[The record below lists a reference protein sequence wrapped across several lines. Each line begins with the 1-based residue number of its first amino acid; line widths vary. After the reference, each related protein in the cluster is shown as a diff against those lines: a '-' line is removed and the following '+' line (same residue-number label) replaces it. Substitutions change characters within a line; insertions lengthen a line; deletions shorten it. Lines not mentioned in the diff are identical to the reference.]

1 MILKTGKEDYLGIQ
15 IDYDKEDKLTEF
27 SLATLKDRYLYGDET
42 HAQHAFARASV
53 FGATYQGVTDFNFAQ
68 RLYNYASDNWF
79 MFSTPI
85 LSNGGLERGQPIS
98 CFLNYVPDSR
108 GGLSDHHD
116 ENIWLASAGGGIGGY
131 WGDIRSNGVSTSN
144 GSESTGSIPFMHVI
158 DSQMLAYN
166 QGKTRRGSYAAYM
179 DISHPEIEEFI
190 AMRKTTGGDLNRKCL
205 NLHNGVNITDEFLQA
220 VKQDQPWRL
229 IDPKTKTAIKTL
241 QARDL
246 WWQLIHT
253 RAETGEPYIVNLD
266 RCNEA
271 MPRPQK
277 DMGLKIRQSNLCSE
291 ITLPTDE
298 ERTAVCCLSSV
309 NLEYFDEWKDDPFF
323 VQDLIKMLD
332 NILEHFISN
341 TSNVADA
348 LEKPNTLQE
357 FMNYVREGETRD
369 KQKEYNGKS
378 KAAYSAYRER
388 AVGLGAMGFHSYLQR
403 NSIPFEGMYAA
414 SFNNRC
420 FKYIKEQAEQA
431 SKLLGES
438 RGEAPDMVGTG
449 LRNSCLLAVAP
460 NASSSIICGGTS
472 PSIEPIRANVF
483 THKTLTGSFKVKNK
497 YLELLLDQRG
507 INNDKTWQSIAANE
521 GSVEHLDE
529 LTDEEKEVFK
539 TAPDINQIWVVEHA
553 YQRQNY
559 ICQSQSVNLF
569 FIPPPATADQEIH
582 DEYLQY
588 VHNVHWT
595 GANKLKSMYYLR
607 SNAARNTENVNVKIP
622 RINLEEQEC
631 LSCEG

>member
-1 MILKTGKEDYLGIQ
+1 MTLKTGKEDYLGIQ
-15 IDYDKEDKLTEF
+15 IDYDKELNLTEF
-27 SLATLKDRYLYGDET
+27 SLATLKDRYLFGDET

-53 FGATYQGVTDFNFAQ
+53 YGATYKGTTDFDFAQ

-85 LSNGGLERGQPIS
+85 LSNGGTSRGRPIS

-144 GSESTGSIPFMHVI
+144 GSESTGSIPFMHVV

-205 NLHNGVNITDEFLQA
+205 NLHNGVSITDEFLQA
-220 VKQDQPWRL
+220 VKDDDSWRL
-229 IDPKTKTAIKTL
+229 IDPKTKTAIKTV

-266 RCNEA
+266 RCNED
-271 MPRPQK
+271 MPKPQK

-309 NLEYFDEWKDDPFF
+309 NLEYFDEWKDDPSFIP
-323 VQDLIKMLD
+323 DLITMLD
-332 NILEHFISN
+332 NIIQHFID
-341 TSNVADA
+341 NVAVIPDSRDV
-348 LEKPNTLQE
+348 PTTLSE
-357 FMNYVREGETRD
+357 FIKYVRPE
-369 KQKEYNGKS
+369 KEFNGKA

-388 AVGLGAMGFHSYLQR
+388 SVGLGAMGFHSYLQR

-420 FKYIKEQAEQA
+420 FKHIKEQAKQTTE
-431 SKLLGES
+431 LLGS
-438 RGEAPDMVGTG
+438 IRGEAPDMAGTG
-449 LRNSCLLAVAP
+449 VRNACLLAVAP

-497 YLELLLDQRG
+497 YLERLLEDKG
-507 INNDKTWQSIAANE
+507 INTDKTWQNIAANE
-521 GSVEHLDE
+521 GSVEDIAE
-529 LTDEEKEVFK
+529 LSEEEKEVFK
-539 TAPDINQIWVVEHA
+539 TAPAINQIWVIEHA
-553 YQRQNY
+553 YQRQKY

-569 FIPPPATADQEIH
+569 FIPPPATADQETH

-588 VHNVHWT
+588 VNNVHWA

>member
-1 MILKTGKEDYLGIQ
+1 MTLKTGKEDYLGIQ

-27 SLATLKDRYLYGDET
+27 SIETLKDRYLYGDET

-53 FGATYQGVTDFNFAQ
+53 YGATYKGATDFDLAQ

-85 LSNGGLERGQPIS
+85 LSNGGLSRGLPIS

-108 GGLSDHHD
+108 GGLSDHYD
-116 ENIWLASAGGGIGGY
+116 ENIWLASSGGGLGGY
-131 WGDIRSNGVSTSN
+131 WGSIRSNGVSTSN
-144 GSESTGSIPFMHVI
+144 GSESTGSIPFMHVV
-158 DSQMLAYN
+158 DSQMLAFN
-166 QGKTRRGSYAAYM
+166 QGTTRRGSYAAYM

-220 VKQDQPWRL
+220 VKDDDSWRL
-229 IDPKTKTAIKTL
+229 IDPKTKTAIKTV

-266 RCNEA
+266 RCNED
-271 MPRPQK
+271 MPKPQK

-291 ITLPTDE
+291 ITLPTNE

-309 NLEYFDEWKDDPFF
+309 NLEYFDEWKDDPNFIP
-323 VQDLIKMLD
+323 DLITMLD
-332 NILEHFISN
+332 NIIQHFID
-341 TSNVADA
+341 NVAVLPDSGDV
-348 LEKPNTLQE
+348 PTTLAE
-357 FMNYVREGETRD
+357 FTKYVRP
-369 KQKEYNGKS
+369 QKEFTGKA

-388 AVGLGAMGFHSYLQR
+388 SVGLGAMGFHSYLQR

-420 FKYIKEQAEQA
+420 FKHIKEQAKQTTE
-431 SKLLGES
+431 LLGRI
-438 RGEAPDMVGTG
+438 RGEAPDMAGTG
-449 LRNSCLLAVAP
+449 VRNACLLAVAP

-497 YLELLLDQRG
+497 YLERLLEDKG
-507 INNDKTWQSIAANE
+507 INTDKTWQNIAANE
-521 GSVEHLDE
+521 GSVEDIEE
-529 LTDEEKEVFK
+529 LSEEEKEVFK
-539 TAPDINQIWVVEHA
+539 TAPAINQIWVIEHA

-569 FIPPPATADQEIH
+569 FIPPPATADQETH

-588 VHNVHWT
+588 VNNVHWA